1 MDPSNSSLPPS
12 SCAEEEEEEYQ
23 SMWVA
28 ISKSIDQNDGN
39 TVNLRDGDSY
49 VVDLDQETELSG
61 Y

>member
-12 SCAEEEEEEYQ
+12 SCAEEEEEGYQ